1 MPYTPSA
8 IRNGKIISPYNGE
21 WRRLRSLK
29 LRQEP
34 LCRLCLSVGRTVP
47 ATVVDHILPISDGGT
62 NTTENLQPLCKR
74 CHDSIKTPSDVLCR
88 KASDNSRIILVAVW
102 LGEPT
107 SQPFMGVDYRR
118 IRREFQ
124 KKTTFKKAHQFMLA
138 SLEGLL
144 HARKLGVLPPC
155 EITVI
160 CDDAMWMAEASKRY
174 GIQLIV
180 SLPADTVG
188 NEQVDQEESDYLRER
203 FSLEYIQRLEHF
215 T

>member
-1 MPYTPSA
+1 
-8 IRNGKIISPYNGE
+8 
-21 WRRLRSLK
+21 
-29 LRQEP
+29 
-34 LCRLCLSVGRTVP
+34 
-47 ATVVDHILPISDGGT
+47 
-62 NTTENLQPLCKR
+62 
-74 CHDSIKTPSDVLCR
+74 
-88 KASDNSRIILVAVW
+88 
-102 LGEPT
+102 
-107 SQPFMGVDYRR
+107 
-118 IRREFQ
+118 
-124 KKTTFKKAHQFMLA
+124 MLA

-174 GIQLIV
+174 GVQLIV
-180 SLPADTVG
+180 SLPADRVG

>member
-8 IRNGKIISPYNGE
+8 IRNGKIVSPYNGE
-21 WRRLRSLK
+21 WKRLRLLK

-47 ATVVDHILPISDGGT
+47 ATVVDHILPITDGGT
-62 NTTENLQPLCKR
+62 NATENLQPLCKR
-74 CHDSIKTPSDVLCR
+74 CHDSIKTPSDVVFR
-88 KASDNSRIILVAVW
+88 KAVDNTHLVLLAVW

-107 SQPFMGVDYRR
+107 IPLFTGVDFRK

-124 KKTTFKKAHQFMLA
+124 KKTNYQKAHQFMLA

-155 EITVI
+155 DMTIV
-160 CDDAMWMAEASKRY
+160 CDDAMWMSEASKRH
-174 GIQLIV
+174 GVQLVV
-180 SLPADTVG
+180 SLPADKVG

-203 FSLEYIQRLEHF
+203 FGLEYIQRLEHF
-215 T
+215 S